1 MLGLAAAATTPL
13 PLAPAPAPAVVSDQP
28 SATAA
33 FASVPVKTI
42 YVTRLTDAGRGSL
55 RQALERAN
63 ASKPRGITVVYF
75 RRRGVIRLRHGLP
88 VIRRTVLID
97 GNSAPTHHLGGPP
110 VVELNCAGHAGLRF
124 GRGSNGSQLLGFA
137 VVRAGGNGVSLAA
150 GSITIA
156 GDYLGLSD
164 LFQGF
169 RGVRDKLRNRLAR
182 VLVIDHFDQEL
193 RRNGNDMSPGNR
205 GGLYVHHRSDA
216 AHDNFR

>member
-1 MLGLAAAATTPL
+1 VKPLLTVRERCRSLAPSIAISVVILALLGLAAAATTPL

-124 GRGSNGSQLLGFA
+124 GRGANGSGLRKRCAGRPLLFVGA
-137 VVRAGGNGVSLAA
+137 SEA
-150 GSITIA
+150 
-156 GDYLGLSD
+156 
-164 LFQGF
+164 
-169 RGVRDKLRNRLAR
+169 
-182 VLVIDHFDQEL
+182 
-193 RRNGNDMSPGNR
+193 
-205 GGLYVHHRSDA
+205 
-216 AHDNFR
+216 